1 MTPADRWIVSDVNT
15 LAKDVTENMDKF
27 ELGIAVQKVY
37 DFIWDEFCDWYV
49 ELAKYRIYH
58 VEEDPAAAN
67 CVLWVLKT
75 VLGQALKL
83 LHPFM
88 PFITEEI
95 YGALVPEEEA
105 LMMSKWP
112 QNKAEWN
119 FPGDEN
125 VMEHVKAIT
134 RGIRN
139 IRSEM
144 EVPNSRKTKVYVVCE
159 NEALSAG
166 MEEVKASAQPL
177 MMANE
182 VLIQSTK
189 DGVAD
194 NAVSVVVPDAVVYL
208 PLEDLVDFEQELE
221 RLKKEEERLN
231 KEIKRAEGMLANEK
245 FISKAPEAKVQEE
258 RGKLEKYIQMLAQVK
273 ERMEGLGK

>member
-1 MTPADRWIVSDVNT
+1 MR
-15 LAKDVTENMDKF
+15 
-27 ELGIAVQKVY
+27 
-37 DFIWDEFCDWYV
+37 
-49 ELAKYRIYH
+49 
-58 VEEDPAAAN
+58 
-67 CVLWVLKT
+67 
-75 VLGQALKL
+75 L

-95 YGALVPEEEA
+95 YSALVPEEES
-105 LMMSKWP
+105 LMMSEWP
-112 QNKAEWN
+112 KYKEEWN
-119 FPGDEN
+119 FPADEN
-125 VMEHVKAIT
+125 VMEHVKAVT
-134 RGIRN
+134 KGIRN

-144 EVPNSRKTKVYVVCE
+144 DVPNSRKTKVYVICKD
-159 NEALSAG
+159 EALSAG

-182 VLIQSTK
+182 VLIQRTK

-194 NAVSVVVPDAVVYL
+194 NAVSVVVADAVVYL

-231 KEIKRAEGMLANEK
+231 KEIKRAEGMLSNEK
-245 FISKAPEAKVQEE
+245 FVSKAPEAKVQEE
-258 RGKLEKYIQMLAQVK
+258 REKLEKYRQMLSQVR

>member
-1 MTPADRWIVSDVNT
+1 M
-15 LAKDVTENMDKF
+15 
-27 ELGIAVQKVY
+27 
-37 DFIWDEFCDWYV
+37 

-58 VEEDPAAAN
+58 AEEDPEAAN

-95 YGALVPEEEA
+95 YSALVPEEES
-105 LMMSKWP
+105 LMMSEWP
-112 QNKAEWN
+112 KYKDEWN
-119 FPGDEN
+119 FPADEN

-144 EVPNSRKTKVYVVCE
+144 DVPNSRKTKVYIVCTLE
-159 NEALSAG
+159 DLCSGIGAVSES
-166 MEEVKASAQPL
+166 VKPL

-182 VLIQSTK
+182 ILIQGDK
-189 DGVAD
+189 EGIAD
-194 NAVSVVVPDAVVYL
+194 SAVSVVVPDAVVYL
-208 PLEDLVDFEQELE
+208 PLEDLVDFEQEKE
-221 RLKKEEERLN
+221 RLAKEEARLN
-231 KEIKRAEGMLANEK
+231 KEIKRAEGMLSNEK
-245 FISKAPEAKVQEE
+245 FVSKAPADKVQAE
-258 RGKLEKYIQMLAQVK
+258 RDKLEKYTRMLAQVK
-273 ERMEGLGK
+273 ERMAGLVK

>member
-1 MTPADRWIVSDVNT
+1 
-15 LAKDVTENMDKF
+15 
-27 ELGIAVQKVY
+27 
-37 DFIWDEFCDWYV
+37 
-49 ELAKYRIYH
+49 
-58 VEEDPAAAN
+58 
-67 CVLWVLKT
+67 
-75 VLGQALKL
+75 
-83 LHPFM
+83 
-88 PFITEEI
+88 
-95 YGALVPEEEA
+95 
-105 LMMSKWP
+105 
-112 QNKAEWN
+112 
-119 FPGDEN
+119 
-125 VMEHVKAIT
+125 IT

-159 NEALSAG
+159 NEALSGG

-245 FISKAPEAKVQEE
+245 FI
-258 RGKLEKYIQMLAQVK
+258 
-273 ERMEGLGK
+273 